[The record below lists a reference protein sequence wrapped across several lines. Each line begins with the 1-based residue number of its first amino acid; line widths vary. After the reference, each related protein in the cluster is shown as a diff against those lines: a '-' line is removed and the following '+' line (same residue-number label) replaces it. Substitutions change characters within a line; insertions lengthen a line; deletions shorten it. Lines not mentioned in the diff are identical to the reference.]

1 MKRMRDE
8 KSNNENSIKQIST
21 GKILYRCTFCTFVAC
36 TEHNINHHIKAKHQ
50 KDEKIMKSN
59 K

>member
-8 KSNNENSIKQIST
+8 KCNGENSIKLITT

-50 KDEKIMKSN
+50 KNEESMKPN